1 MFKIEIIA
9 VARIKKG
16 PHADLA
22 NEYIRRIRWPL
33 DIHEIETRSTAAGQ
47 AQIEEEQKILKSLK
61 SDAVK
66 IALDE
71 RGQTLSS
78 SEFAQ
83 ILGDYRDN
91 SAGTIQFIIGGA
103 DGLTPEI
110 RDKTQKQVSFGRQT
124 WPHLLARIMLLQ
136 QIYRAQQ
143 ILSGHPY
150 HRE

>member
-16 PHADLA
+16 PYADLA
-22 NEYIRRIRWPL
+22 EEYIKRIRWPL
-33 DIHEIETRSTAAGQ
+33 EMREIDSRPSSLDQ
-47 AQIEEEQKILKSLK
+47 AQAEEEQKILKALK
-61 SDAVK
+61 PEAVK

-71 RGQTLSS
+71 RGETLPSAQ
-78 SEFAQ
+78 FAKL
-83 ILGDYRDN
+83 LGDYRD
-91 SAGTIQFIIGGA
+91 SSTGTLQFIIGGA
-103 DGLTPEI
+103 DGLTPQI
-110 RDKTQKQVSFGRQT
+110 RSQTQKQISFGRQT
-124 WPHLLARIMLLQ
+124 WPHLLARIMLLE